1 METPSRSHE
10 EDFTSLVEHFGK
22 DITHEPQ
29 SSSESTEGTHSPI
42 PNSVP
47 KRVSNPPDATMNPEF
62 AGPPSSLWTRL
73 LSAKAALQ
81 RLVDFRLGIGAAIS
95 VLLLLAVLSLQSV
108 RQAEE
113 SSNWVEHTLE
123 IRLQLEELVNLYSRT
138 RGLWRN
144 YLAQGN
150 QDDKISHEVWAEAI
164 PPQIR
169 RLDRDISDNP
179 PQRARLRQLEQ
190 LLMGDLA
197 SMREGIALKASGQ
210 LNDPGQSLEQ
220 ISRLQMAPVEIRAV
234 TREMQATEQS
244 LLSSRRA
251 QAREHAQLTATLVIA
266 GGGTSLIVLLLAFRQ
281 LLRENA
287 QRKAA
292 ECAIAMLNSDLAER
306 AAELQSQRQE
316 LQDYLDSMT
325 TLTLKIGTNGD
336 ILMANKTAQRF
347 GFSTGATG
355 SQQFVD
361 CPWSKRDVEASQRA
375 TAALAQTFAGI
386 RVNYEETIHLS
397 DELRD
402 ISVNLVPVYGS
413 DGKVSYV
420 VAEGND
426 ITALK
431 QAKRALDDHSA
442 RLEMANKE
450 LESFSYS
457 VSHDL
462 RAPLRAIDGYSRML
476 EEDYANTLDA
486 EGKRL
491 LGVIRDNSRGMGQLI
506 DDLLAFSRMGR
517 KALSMAMID
526 MKGQA
531 AETAAR
537 LIADEGITNVQLEI
551 GDLHPAMGDSPMI
564 RQVWAN
570 LLSNAIKFSAG
581 RERPVIQIS
590 SRETEKETIYSVKD
604 NGTGFDMR
612 YANKLFGVFQRLHS
626 AAEYPG
632 TGVGL
637 AIVQRIVVRHG
648 GSVGAE
654 GEEDRGACFWF
665 SLPKPSEQGE
675 KHDGI

>member
-1 METPSRSHE
+1 M
-10 EDFTSLVEHFGK
+10 TS
-22 DITHEPQ
+22 
-29 SSSESTEGTHSPI
+29 
-42 PNSVP
+42 
-47 KRVSNPPDATMNPEF
+47 EF
-62 AGPPSSLWTRL
+62 AGPPSSPSTWLLFAKTRL
-73 LSAKAALQ
+73 R
-81 RLVDFRLGIGAAIS
+81 RLIGFKLGIWVAVS
-95 VLLLLAVLSLQSV
+95 VLLALAVISLRSV

-113 SSNWVEHTLE
+113 SSSWVEHTQE
-123 IRLQLEELVNLYSRT
+123 VRLQLEELVNVYSRT

-150 QDDKISHEVWAEAI
+150 NDDKLSHEVWSEAI
-164 PPQIR
+164 PPQLR
-169 RLDRDISDNP
+169 RLAREISDNP
-179 PQRARLRQLEQ
+179 PQHERLRRLEE
-190 LLMGDLA
+190 LMMSDLA
-197 SMREGIALKASGQ
+197 GMRKGMALKASGQ
-210 LNDPGQSLEQ
+210 INDPAQALEQ

-234 TREMQATEQS
+234 IREMQVEEQR
-244 LLSSRRA
+244 LLADRRA
-251 QAREHAQLTATLVIA
+251 QARENAELTATLVITA
-266 GGGTSLIVLLLAFRQ
+266 GGTSLIVLLLAFRQ
-281 LLRENA
+281 LVRENT
-287 QRKAA
+287 QRTAA
-292 ECAIAMLNSDLAER
+292 ENAIAALNADLAER
-306 AAELQSQRQE
+306 ATELQSQRQA
-316 LQDYLDSMT
+316 LQDHLDSMT
-325 TLTLKIGTNGD
+325 TLTLKIGPDGN
-336 ILMANKTAQRF
+336 ILLANKTAQQF
-347 GFSTGATG
+347 GFSVDASG
-355 SQQFVD
+355 SRKFVD
-361 CPWSKRDVEASQRA
+361 CAWSKRDVEASERA
-375 TAALAQTFAGI
+375 TAAFTQSFAGI
-386 RVNYEETIHLS
+386 RVSYEDAIRLGSEI
-397 DELRD
+397 RD
-402 ISVNLVPVYGS
+402 VSVNLVPVYGN

-420 VAEGND
+420 VVEGND

-431 QAKRALDDHSA
+431 QAKRALDDHAA

-476 EEDYANTLDA
+476 EEDYTNTLDD

-517 KALSMAMID
+517 KALAMAMID

-537 LIADEGITNVQLEI
+537 LIADAGITNVQLEI

-564 RQVWAN
+564 RQVWVN

-581 RERPVIQIS
+581 REQPVIQIS
-590 SRETEKETIYSVKD
+590 SRETDNEYIYSVKD

-654 GEEDRGACFWF
+654 GEEERGARFWF
-665 SLPKPSEQGE
+665 SLPKSPEPGD